1 MFMSDWE
8 RFCRGGAPSGVLP
21 LAIGTAIIGD
31 QIDMKAGA
39 TGSVFTAGWL
49 FITAAED
56 ITAAGNGTLTFA
68 LVSDA
73 QIPIATDGSATEH
86 IECDAVETSTTPIL
100 AGTLLACVR
109 IPDGEYERYAGLML
123 TTAGAVLTEGEVNA
137 FLTDNPPYWRP
148 AAAAQVS

>member
-1 MFMSDWE
+1 MWVSDWE
-8 RFCRGGAPSGVLP
+8 TFCRDSTGVLP

-39 TGSVFTAGWL
+39 TGPVFTAGWL
-49 FITAAED
+49 VVSVLED

-73 QIPIATDGSATEH
+73 QIPISTDGSATEH
-86 IECDAVETSTTPIL
+86 IECNAVATSTTPIP

-123 TTAGAVLTEGEVNA
+123 ATAGAALTEGAINA
-137 FLTDNPPYWRP
+137 FLTDMPMPR
-148 AAAAQVS
+148 